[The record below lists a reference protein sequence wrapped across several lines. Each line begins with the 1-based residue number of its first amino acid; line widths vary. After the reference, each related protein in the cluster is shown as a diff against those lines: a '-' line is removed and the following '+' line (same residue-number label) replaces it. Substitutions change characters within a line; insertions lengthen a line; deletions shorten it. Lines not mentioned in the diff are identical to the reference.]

1 MTGQKFLGIYR
12 GTVLNNIDPEF
23 RGRLMLSVPD
33 VTSLIPTTWAE
44 PCTPLAGPT
53 GPPMGV
59 FMVPMIG
66 AGVFVQF
73 IYGDPDH
80 PVWMGCFWGAQSD
93 LPALS
98 KMGLPTSPNIVLQSV
113 TQNSISISDVPG
125 PTGGIMLKVAGSII
139 IVSTDGIS
147 ITAPK
152 LTITAGTITVLGETD
167 INAGALKV
175 T

>member
-1 MTGQKFLGIYR
+1 MSDQRFLGIYR

-23 RGRLMLSVPD
+23 RGRLMLTVPD

-44 PCTPLAGPT
+44 PCVPLAGPT
-53 GPPMGV
+53 GAPMGV
-59 FMVPMIG
+59 YMVPPIG

-80 PVWMGCFWGAQSD
+80 PVWMGCFWGSPSD
-93 LPALS
+93 VPPLS
-98 KMGLPTSPNIVLQSV
+98 KAGLPVSPSIVLQSL

-125 PTGGIMLKVAGSII
+125 PAGGVMIKVAGSII